1 METLFRKS
9 LAGLLALV
17 FAQVAAIVMLFSP
30 DHVRE
35 TVREESLA
43 VERVFDADAAQ
54 FVFSLADG
62 SYRRIFKDSGLEE
75 KMLTVFR
82 DIDAVDDG
90 SGVLARLFR
99 PVRPFLSDWFQT
111 ALLTGYLFL
120 IRLGVAVLWSGAAGT
135 LFLAGIVHGWLG
147 RRIAQNNFD
156 YVSPIRQ
163 KGALMLTL
171 GTLYATAV
179 LFVLPVTLSPFLV
192 AGGMLLSGL
201 MAGVLVRHI
210 HKRI

>member
-9 LAGLLALV
+9 LAGLLVLV

-30 DHVRE
+30 EHVRE

-43 VERVFDADAAQ
+43 VERAFDEDAAE

-62 SYRRIFKDSGLEE
+62 GYGRIFRDSGLEE
-75 KMLTVFR
+75 KMLTVFSG
-82 DIDAVDDG
+82 IDSVDDG
-90 SGVLARLFR
+90 TGMLGRLSR
-99 PVRPFLSDWFQT
+99 PVRPFLADWFQT

-135 LFLAGIVHGWLG
+135 MFLAGIIHGWLG

-163 KGALMLTL
+163 KGALTVTV
-171 GTLYATAV
+171 GTLYGTAV
-179 LFVLPVTLSPFLV
+179 LFILPVTLSPFIV

-201 MAGVLVRHI
+201 MAGVLVRHM
-210 HKRI
+210 HKRL